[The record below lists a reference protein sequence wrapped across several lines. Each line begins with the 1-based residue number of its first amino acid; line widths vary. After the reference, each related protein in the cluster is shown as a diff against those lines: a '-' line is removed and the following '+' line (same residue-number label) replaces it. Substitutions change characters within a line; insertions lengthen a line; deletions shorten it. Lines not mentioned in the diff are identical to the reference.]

1 MPGAVEVDETYFGGK
16 EGNKH
21 PDKKLH
27 AGRGTVGKTAVVGTK
42 NRVTNEVHAAVVPD
56 TTAETLQEFAK
67 QHVEKGGTLYS
78 DDAGSSPQCRFLNP

>member
-1 MPGAVEVDETYFGGK
+1 MDETYFGGK

-67 QHVEKGGTLYS
+67 QHVEKGGTLYTTMPARRRS
-78 DDAGSSPQCRFLNP
+78 AVSSIHDSSA